1 MTIARSERLLA
12 VGLSHKTAA
21 IEDRER
27 TALNDRHARD
37 VLRALSRE
45 PSVSEAVAL
54 STCNRTELYAV
65 VQDPGVGEAA
75 LRRALH
81 EQARLDQRRLEC
93 ALYTLHE
100 DNAVA
105 HLFRVAAGLDSM
117 VVGESEIQGQVRA
130 AADRAAEEGLLG
142 ALLAG
147 VYRQALAAGK
157 RVRRETRVGAGTTS
171 VSSVAVDLA
180 RQRFEDLDD
189 CRAVLIGAGS
199 TAEGTARALLASGL
213 RQLVVANRTLSA
225 ARALAAHFA
234 GRGVGFDS
242 LRKELRAADI
252 VISST
257 DAPHRILR
265 RVDIEAVM
273 ASREGRR
280 LVVIDIAVPR
290 DVEASAKAVPGVTL
304 YDIDDLEQAA
314 ESNLNGRRCEAER
327 AELIILDELSHFREW
342 QRAIATA
349 PDVRA
354 LWARAEAIRQR
365 ELAELDRQSGG
376 LSTEARRQLDA
387 VTRSLVKKLLHEPT
401 QRLRAL
407 DDRDEGLRHL
417 ESLRYLFGLA
427 EADAGLAEAESTQKA
442 AVAASAALNG
452 AHGAPAP
459 PRL

>member
-1 MTIARSERLLA
+1 MGDPRHRLLA
-12 VGLSHKTAA
+12 VGVSHKTAA

-27 TALNDRHARD
+27 TALDDRHARE

-45 PSVSEAVAL
+45 PAVSEAVAL

-65 VQDPGVGEAA
+65 VQDPGAGEAA
-75 LRRALH
+75 LRRPLL
-81 EQARLDQRRLEC
+81 ERRGLEC

-142 ALLAG
+142 PLLAG

-157 RVRRETRVGAGTTS
+157 RVRRETRVGAGATS

-180 RQRFEDLDD
+180 RQRFGDLDG
-189 CRAVLIGAGS
+189 CRAVLIGAGR

-213 RQLVVANRTLSA
+213 RQLVVANRTPSA

-242 LRKELRAADI
+242 LREELRAADI

-265 RVDIEAVM
+265 RGDIEAVM

-280 LVVIDIAVPR
+280 IVVIDIAVPR
-290 DVEASAKAVPGVTL
+290 DVEASVKAVPGVTL

-314 ESNLNGRRCEAER
+314 EANLNGRRCEAER
-327 AELIILDELSHFREW
+327 AERLILDELSHFREW
-342 QRAIATA
+342 QRERATA

-354 LWARAEAIRQR
+354 LWALAEAIRQR
-365 ELAELDRQSGG
+365 ELERQSGG
-376 LSTEARRQLDA
+376 LSTEARRQLDV
-387 VTRSLVKKLLHEPT
+387 VTRSFVKKRLHEPT
-401 QRLRAL
+401 RRLRAL
-407 DDRDEGLRHL
+407 DDGDEALRHL

-427 EADAGLAEAESTQKA
+427 DPEAGLAEAD
-442 AVAASAALNG
+442 
-452 AHGAPAP
+452 
-459 PRL
+459 

>member
-1 MTIARSERLLA
+1 VTVARRDRLLA

-27 TALNDRHARD
+27 TALNDRHARE
-37 VLRALSRE
+37 VLRALSRG
-45 PSVSEAVAL
+45 PAVSEAVAL

-75 LRRALH
+75 LRRALL
-81 EQARLDQRRLEC
+81 EQAQRDQRRLEC

-142 ALLAG
+142 PLLAG

-171 VSSVAVDLA
+171 VASVAADLA
-180 RQRFEDLDD
+180 RQRFEDLGD
-189 CRAVLIGAGS
+189 CVAVLIGAGR
-199 TAEGTARALLASGL
+199 TAEGMARALRASGL

-225 ARALAAHFA
+225 ARDLAAHFA
-234 GRGVGFDS
+234 GRGVSFAS
-242 LRKELRAADI
+242 LPNELRAADI

-265 RVDIEAVM
+265 RGDIEAVM
-273 ASREGRR
+273 ASRKGRR

-290 DVEASAKAVPGVTL
+290 DVEASVKAVPGVTL
-304 YDIDDLEQAA
+304 YDIDDLELAA
-314 ESNLNGRRCEAER
+314 EANLNGRRCEAER
-327 AELIILDELSHFREW
+327 AELIVLEELSHFRAW
-342 QRAIATA
+342 QRTMATA

-354 LWARAEAIRQR
+354 LWARAEVVRQR

-376 LSTEARRQLDA
+376 LSTETRRQLDA

-401 QRLRAL
+401 RRLRAL

-427 EADAGLAEAESTQKA
+427 EFEAELAETESAQKA
-442 AVAASAALNG
+442 PVTSS
-452 AHGAPAP
+452 PAP
-459 PRL
+459 SGRAR

>member
-1 MTIARSERLLA
+1 VTVATSERLLA

-27 TALNDRHARD
+27 TALDDRHAREI
-37 VLRALSRE
+37 LRGLGRDQA
-45 PSVSEAVAL
+45 VGEAVAL

-65 VQDPGVGEAA
+65 VHDAGVGEAA
-75 LRRALH
+75 LRRALL
-81 EQARLDQRRLEC
+81 EQARLEPRRLEC

-100 DNAVA
+100 EGAVA

-117 VVGESEIQGQVRA
+117 VIGESEIQGQVRA

-142 ALLAG
+142 PLLAG

-157 RVRRETRVGAGTTS
+157 RVRRETRVGAGTIS

-180 RQRFEDLDD
+180 RKRFGDLDD
-189 CRAVLIGAGS
+189 CRAVLIGAGR

-213 RQLVVANRTLSA
+213 RQLVVANRTPSA

-242 LRKELRAADI
+242 LRQELCAADI

-265 RVDIEAVM
+265 RGAIEAVM

-290 DVEASAKAVPGVTL
+290 DVDASVKAVPGVTL
-304 YDIDDLEQAA
+304 YDIDDLQQAA
-314 ESNLNGRRCEAER
+314 EANLNGRRCEAER
-327 AELIILDELSHFREW
+327 AELIIVDELSHFREW
-342 QRAIATA
+342 QRARATA

-354 LWARAEAIRQR
+354 LWARAEAIRR
-365 ELAELDRQSGG
+365 RELDRLSGG

-387 VTRSLVKKLLHEPT
+387 VTRSLVTKLLHEPT

-417 ESLRYLFGLA
+417 ESLRYLFGLH
-427 EADAGLAEAESTQKA
+427 EDEAGLDFQRVISGRSRQ
-442 AVAASAALNG
+442 G
-452 AHGAPAP
+452 
-459 PRL
+459 R

>member
-1 MTIARSERLLA
+1 VTVARRDRLLT

-27 TALNDRHARD
+27 TALDDRRARE
-37 VLRALSRE
+37 VMRALSRE
-45 PSVSEAVAL
+45 PAVTEAVAL

-65 VQDPGVGEAA
+65 VQDPGIGESA
-75 LRRALH
+75 LRRALLK
-81 EQARLDQRRLEC
+81 QARLDQRRVEC

-142 ALLAG
+142 PLLAG
-147 VYRQALAAGK
+147 VYRHALAAGK

-180 RQRFEDLDD
+180 RQRVKNLDD
-189 CRAVLIGAGS
+189 CRAVLIGAGK

-213 RQLVVANRTLSA
+213 RQLVVANRTPSA

-242 LRKELRAADI
+242 LREELRAADI
-252 VISST
+252 VIAST
-257 DAPHRILR
+257 DAPHRILHR
-265 RVDIEAVM
+265 GDIEAVM

-280 LVVIDIAVPR
+280 LVLIDIAVPR

-314 ESNLNGRRCEAER
+314 EANLNGRRCEAER
-327 AELIILDELSHFREW
+327 AELIVLDELSHFRQW
-342 QRAIATA
+342 QRATATA

-354 LWARAEAIRQR
+354 LWARAEAIRKR
-365 ELAELDRQSGG
+365 ELAELDNQSGG

-401 QRLRAL
+401 QRLRVL
-407 DDRDEGLRHL
+407 DDRDDGLRHL

-427 EADAGLAEAESTQKA
+427 EAEVGLSEAESIRTA
-442 AVAASAALNG
+442 AVAAGSELNG
-452 AHGAPAP
+452 AHAG
-459 PRL
+459 R

>member
-1 MTIARSERLLA
+1 VTVATSERLLA

-27 TALNDRHARD
+27 TALDDRHARD
-37 VLRALSRE
+37 VLRGLGRDQA
-45 PSVSEAVAL
+45 VGEAVAL

-65 VQDPGVGEAA
+65 VQDAGVGEAA
-75 LRRALH
+75 LRRALL
-81 EQARLDQRRLEC
+81 EQARLEPRRLEC

-100 DNAVA
+100 EGAVA

-117 VVGESEIQGQVRA
+117 VIGESEIQGQVRA

-142 ALLAG
+142 PLLAG

-180 RQRFEDLDD
+180 RQRFGDLDD
-189 CRAVLIGAGS
+189 CRAVLIGAGR

-213 RQLVVANRTLSA
+213 RQLVVANRTPSA

-234 GRGVGFDS
+234 GRGVGFDC
-242 LRKELRAADI
+242 LRQELCAADI

-265 RVDIEAVM
+265 RGAIEAVM

-290 DVEASAKAVPGVTL
+290 DVDASVKAVPGVTL
-304 YDIDDLEQAA
+304 YDIDDLQQAA
-314 ESNLNGRRCEAER
+314 EANLNGRRCEAER
-327 AELIILDELSHFREW
+327 AEPIIVDELSHFREW
-342 QRAIATA
+342 QRARATA

-354 LWARAEAIRQR
+354 LWARAEAIRR
-365 ELAELDRQSGG
+365 RELDRQSGG

-387 VTRSLVKKLLHEPT
+387 VTRSLVTRLLHEPT

-407 DDRDEGLRHL
+407 DDRDEALRHL
-417 ESLRYLFGLA
+417 ESLRYLFGLDED
-427 EADAGLAEAESTQKA
+427 EAGPDFQRVISGRSRQ
-442 AVAASAALNG
+442 G
-452 AHGAPAP
+452 
-459 PRL
+459 R